1 MAQARRTTV
10 YFKPQVYRALKI
22 TAAVDDRPI
31 SAVVNDAVSEALGER
46 TMVRRA
52 FRKTRKERSIP
63 YVRVRRDSKRDEKG
77 DVEVIKRRSKQ
88 PVRPFSEVVRELKRD
103 GLL

>member
-10 YFKPQVYRALKI
+10 YFKPHVYRALKI

-31 SAVVNDAVSEALGER
+31 SEVVNDAVSEALGDR
-46 TMVRRA
+46 ATARRA
-52 FRKTRKERSIP
+52 FRKTRKERSTP
-63 YVRVRRDSKRDEKG
+63 YARVRRELQRDETG
-77 DVEVIKRRSKQ
+77 DLEVIKRRSKQ